1 MTPQN
6 LTLFLDFDG
15 VTHPLHCHESKHFS
29 RLAGIEAVLR
39 TCPSVEVVL
48 STTWRL
54 QYPFD
59 HLRGKFSGDIQPR
72 VVGAT
77 EAAYT
82 LPEWPS
88 RLNAY
93 PRHKE
98 AHHWMLNN
106 RNASDRWLAID
117 DRAYLFRPFSDAVIE
132 CDPRTGADDQVL
144 ARLAVRLLQMVQTGI

>member
-1 MTPQN
+1 M
-6 LTLFLDFDG
+6 TLFLDFDG
-15 VTHPLHCHESKHFS
+15 VTHPLHCHESNHFS

-59 HLRGKFSGDIQPR
+59 QLREKFSRDIQPR
-72 VVGAT
+72 VIGAT
-77 EAAYT
+77 EAAFR

-88 RLNAY
+88 RLSAY

-98 AHHWMLNN
+98 VHHWMLTN
-106 RNASDRWLAID
+106 RDASDRWLAID
-117 DRAYLFRPFSDAVIE
+117 DRPYLFRPFSDVVVE
-132 CDPRTGADDQVL
+132 CDSKRGADEPVL
-144 ARLAVRLLQMVQTGI
+144 LLLQSRLNQMAGGSA